1 MMMINRLI
9 AAVLPY
15 MPKRLVWIFSK
26 KYISGE
32 NLADAIRESEKING
46 EGCAVTIDILGEFIT
61 RLEEAESFKIQYIE
75 VIEQFSSRKI
85 KGNFSVKPSM
95 FGLLID
101 KEACYRIIRE
111 IVTVADKYNG
121 FIRIDMEDS
130 TCTDDEINIYNRL
143 RDEFPNRVGLV
154 IQAYMRRTLDD
165 VKNMMESSD
174 TTAATLNFRLCKGIY
189 IEDKSIAFKGYQEV
203 RDHYMED
210 LEFMLKNGV
219 FVGIA
224 THDRYLVEQSMLL
237 VKRLNI
243 PKEKYEFQMLYGVNP
258 KLRKSIVEKGYTM
271 RVYLPFGT
279 QWFNYSTRRLKENPN
294 MVWHIL
300 KALIIRG

>member
-1 MMMINRLI
+1 MMINRLI

-15 MPKRLVWIFSK
+15 IPKRLVWIFSK
-26 KYISGE
+26 RYISGE
-32 NLADAIRESEKING
+32 HLSDAIRESEKINA
-46 EGCAVTIDILGEFIT
+46 EGCAVTIDILGEFVS

-85 KGNFSVKPSM
+85 NGNFSVKPSM

-111 IVTVADKYNG
+111 IVTVADKYNS

-143 RDEFPNRVGLV
+143 RNEFPKRVGLV

-165 VKNMMESSD
+165 VKNLMESD
-174 TTAATLNFRLCKGIY
+174 TTTSPLNFRLCKGIY

-210 LEFMLKNGV
+210 LEFILKNDI

-237 VKRLNI
+237 IKRLNI

-258 KLRKSIVEKGYTM
+258 KLRKSIVEKGYAL

>member
-1 MMMINRLI
+1 MMINRLI

-32 NLADAIRESEKING
+32 YLADAIRESEKINS
-46 EGCAVTIDILGEFIT
+46 EGCAVTIDILGEFIS
-61 RLEEAESFKIQYIE
+61 RLEEAESSKIQYIE

-95 FGLLID
+95 FGLLLD

-111 IVTVADKYNG
+111 IVAVADKYNS

-130 TCTDDEINIYNRL
+130 TCTNDEINIYNRL
-143 RDEFPNRVGLV
+143 REEFPKRVGLV

-165 VKNMMESSD
+165 VKNLMKSD
-174 TTAATLNFRLCKGIY
+174 TTTSPLNFRLCKGIY

-203 RDHYMED
+203 RDHFMED
-210 LEFMLKNGV
+210 LEFMLKNDI

-237 VKRLNI
+237 IKRLNI
-243 PKEKYEFQMLYGVNP
+243 SKEKYEFQMLYGVNP

-279 QWFNYSTRRLKENPN
+279 EWFNYSTRRLKENPN

>member
-1 MMMINRLI
+1 MINQLI

-32 NLADAIRESEKING
+32 YLSDAIRESEKINA
-46 EGCAVTIDILGEFIT
+46 EGCAVTIDVLGEFIT
-61 RLEEAESFKIQYIE
+61 KLEEAEAYKIQYFD
-75 VIEQFSSRKI
+75 VIEQFSSKKVR
-85 KGNFSVKPSM
+85 GNFSVKPSM
-95 FGLLID
+95 FGLLLD
-101 KEACYRIIRE
+101 KEACFNIIRE
-111 IVTVADKYNG
+111 IVVLADKHDS

-130 TCTDDEINIYNRL
+130 TCTDDELNIYNRL
-143 RDEFPNRVGLV
+143 REEFPNRVGLV
-154 IQAYMRRTLDD
+154 LQAYMRRTLDD
-165 VKNMMESSD
+165 VKTLMKSD
-174 TTAATLNFRLCKGIY
+174 IVTSPLNFRLCKGIY

-210 LEFMLKNGV
+210 LEFMLKNNI

-224 THDRYLVEQSMLL
+224 THDRYLIEQSMLL
-237 VKRLNI
+237 IARLDI
-243 PKEKYEFQMLYGVNP
+243 PKEKYEFQMLFGVNP
-258 KLRKSIVEKGYTM
+258 KLRKSIVERGYTM

-279 QWFNYSTRRLKENPN
+279 EWFSYSTRRLKENPN

-300 KALIIRG
+300 KALVIKG